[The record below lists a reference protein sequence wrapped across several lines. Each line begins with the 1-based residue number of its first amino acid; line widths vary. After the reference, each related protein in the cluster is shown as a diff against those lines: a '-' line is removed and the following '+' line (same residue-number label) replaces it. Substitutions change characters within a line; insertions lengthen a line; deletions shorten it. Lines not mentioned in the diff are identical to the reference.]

1 MCYPAATYL
10 PQRGGNR
17 LPTVNY
23 KHGSNERKAGIF
35 FADILALISTNIPV
49 RSTLMAEKRIVKR
62 VRRRLSL
69 RFGDA
74 KPVRMAF
81 TEDVTNNGLFIK
93 TTNLYRPGTQIAIEL
108 ILPDETRV
116 NLIGFVRWSKKVPP
130 NMIHLVKK
138 AGMGVKI
145 VRFVSG
151 EEDFRYFILGTQ
163 TDVAKP
169 ADRPA
174 VTP

>member
-1 MCYPAATYL
+1 MP
-10 PQRGGNR
+10 
-17 LPTVNY
+17 
-23 KHGSNERKAGIF
+23 
-35 FADILALISTNIPV
+35 
-49 RSTLMAEKRIVKR
+49 EKRIIRR

-69 RFGDA
+69 RFGHD
-74 KPVRMAF
+74 KPVRLAF
-81 TEDVTNNGLFIK
+81 TEDVTDDGLFIK

-116 NLIGFVRWSKKVPP
+116 NLIGLVRWSKKVPP

-145 VRFVSG
+145 FRFVTG
-151 EEDFRYFILGTQ
+151 EEDFRRFIRGTQ
-163 TDVAKP
+163 TDVGKP
-169 ADRPA
+169 SELQI

>member
-1 MCYPAATYL
+1 M
-10 PQRGGNR
+10 
-17 LPTVNY
+17 
-23 KHGSNERKAGIF
+23 S
-35 FADILALISTNIPV
+35 
-49 RSTLMAEKRIVKR
+49 EKRIVKR

-69 RFGDA
+69 RFGDV

-81 TEDVTNNGLFIK
+81 TEDVTNDGMFIK

-151 EEDFRYFILGTQ
+151 EEDFRRFILGTQ
-163 TDVAKP
+163 TDTVKP
-169 ADRPA
+169 SALPA